1 VAWLLLGCAIT
12 CEITAT
18 TALKLSDGLTRFG
31 PVLVVAVG
39 YLLSFV
45 LLARALKV
53 LDVGVAYAIWSGV
66 GTAMIAAI
74 GMLAFG
80 ESHAWPRF
88 VFLGFILAGVAGLQ
102 VSGSSP

>member
-18 TALKLSDGLTRFG
+18 TALKLSDGLTRAV
-31 PVLVVAVG
+31 PAVVVALG

-45 LLARALKV
+45 LLARALKA

-66 GTAMIAAI
+66 GTATIAGI
-74 GMLAFG
+74 GMVAFG

-88 VFLGFILAGVAGLQ
+88 VFLGLILLGVVGLQ
-102 VSGSSP
+102 VTSSSG